1 VIGEARGRGI
11 PVVLTLH
18 DYALICPQG
27 QLLKGGRVACQ
38 PPKCVRGNMIHA
50 VLNRCVHDSALV
62 STVAATEHLV
72 HRALGSYTRRVSR
85 FIAPSRFVA
94 ESVAAAGIRRE
105 RVALLANGI
114 EPGTEPRPLPGTGG
128 SVLFTGRLAREKGVH
143 DLLEAARRLPDVPFI
158 VAGDGPQR
166 IVQSTAAP
174 PNVTFVGHLDSTAL
188 EDLRATAVAI
198 VSPSTWFENA
208 PIAVLEAMRAARP
221 VVATA
226 IGGQPEL
233 LAYGGGVLVE
243 PGDVAAPAAAV
254 DRLWRDRTEAAE
266 LGRQGRAA
274 LVARY
279 GLQRHLDG
287 LLAVYDEVVGRGS

>member
-1 VIGEARGRGI
+1 
-11 PVVLTLH
+11 
-18 DYALICPQG
+18 
-27 QLLKGGRVACQ
+27 
-38 PPKCVRGNMIHA
+38 
-50 VLNRCVHDSALV
+50 
-62 STVAATEHLV
+62 
-72 HRALGSYTRRVSR
+72 
-85 FIAPSRFVA
+85 
-94 ESVAAAGIRRE
+94 
-105 RVALLANGI
+105 
-114 EPGTEPRPLPGTGG
+114 
-128 SVLFTGRLAREKGVH
+128 
-143 DLLEAARRLPDVPFI
+143 